1 MRRSTK
7 PRKRITAEAGG
18 ELFAASVAGAAFRDS
33 PKDGLAWGL
42 ELHRWTDPRE
52 WPAGLER
59 VPAEHRAAAEDY
71 LRGIAKRMRTL
82 RTWAKAD
89 GFDDVEAW
97 RDWRRRSR
105 TE

>member
-1 MRRSTK
+1 MA
-7 PRKRITAEAGG
+7 RKRTPKAEAGG
-18 ELFAASVAGAAFRDS
+18 ELFAASVAGAAFRDA
-33 PKDGLAWGL
+33 PKDGLGWGL

-59 VPAEHRAAAEDY
+59 VPAEHRAVAEDY
-71 LRGIAKRMRTL
+71 LRGIARRMRTL

-89 GFDDVEAW
+89 GFDDVAAW

-105 TE
+105 KE